1 MDNFVSCGD
10 SIVVIF
16 YLSPNHLGTYTA
28 VVTDEIYYK
37 VIEGVGEKEWEVRW
51 HKIGQ
56 EVTLLKPVIILFCL
70 LFWSFM

>member
-16 YLSPNHLGTYTA
+16 YLSPNLLGAYTA

-37 VIEGVGEKEWEVRW
+37 VIEGVGEKEWEVR
-51 HKIGQ
+51 
-56 EVTLLKPVIILFCL
+56 
-70 LFWSFM
+70 